1 MKHKIIAIYRSQKHS
16 PNLLS
21 ADARIMNKVV
31 DALKKENYEIVS
43 VAEEEF
49 LETDAVAD
57 IIINMCRTEEAL
69 NKMQHL
75 ANTGVLV
82 INSPQSIGNCSRRK
96 LYNLFTE
103 NRIPIPPTQ
112 IVKTTAESSEI
123 EVSFPCWIKLPDTP
137 TTKKEDICY
146 ITTHDELSVA
156 LREFNERGEE
166 EVVLSQHLSGDLVK
180 FYSVEGSQFIH
191 TTYPTIEQHSKFG
204 YEDYNDEVKLIPY
217 DIENLLQISQR
228 AAEVTG
234 VKIFGGD
241 CIITPSG
248 EPYIIDFN
256 DWPSFSPCAD
266 EASEAIVEM
275 IKKETIK
282 WSKEK

>member
-1 MKHKIIAIYRSQKHS
+1 MKHKIIAIYRSQQHS
-16 PNLLS
+16 PNLMS

-31 DALKKENYEIVS
+31 DALKEENYEIVS

-49 LETDAVAD
+49 VERDTVAD
-57 IIINMCRTEEAL
+57 IIINMCRTEDAL
-69 NKMQHL
+69 NKMQCL
-75 ANTGVLV
+75 ANSGVLV
-82 INSPQSIGNCSRRK
+82 INSPQSIANCSRRK

-123 EVSFPCWIKLPDTP
+123 EVSFPLWIKLPDAP

-146 ITTHDELSVA
+146 ITTRDELSVA
-156 LREFNERGEE
+156 LREFNARGEE

-191 TTYPTIEQHSKFG
+191 TTYPTIEQYSKFG
-204 YEDYNDEVKLIPY
+204 YEDHNDKVKLIPF
-217 DIENLLQISQR
+217 DKENLLQISQR
-228 AAEVTG
+228 AAEVAG

-248 EPYIIDFN
+248 DPYIIDFN

-266 EASEAIVEM
+266 EASVAIVEM

-282 WSKEK
+282 WCKER

>member
-1 MKHKIIAIYRSQKHS
+1 MKQKIIAIYRSQQHS

-21 ADARIMNKVV
+21 ADARIMNNVV
-31 DALKKENYEIVS
+31 DALKENYEIVS
-43 VAEEEF
+43 VTEEEF
-49 LETDAVAD
+49 IERDVTAD

-69 NKMQHL
+69 NKMQHI
-75 ANTGVLV
+75 ANSGVLV
-82 INSPQSIGNCSRRK
+82 INSPQSIANCSRRK
-96 LYNLFTE
+96 LYKLFTE

-112 IVKTTAESSEI
+112 IVKTAIDSCEVEI
-123 EVSFPCWIKLPDTP
+123 SFPCWIKLPDAP
-137 TTKKEDICY
+137 TTKEEDICY
-146 ITTHDELSVA
+146 ITTHEELSVA
-156 LREFNERGEE
+156 LRQFNERGEE
-166 EVVLSQHLSGDLVK
+166 EVLLSQHLSGDLVK

-204 YEDYNDEVKLIPY
+204 YEYHNDEIKSIPF
-217 DIENLLQISQR
+217 DRETLLQISQR

-256 DWPSFSPCAD
+256 DWPSFSPCAE
-266 EASEAIVEM
+266 EASKEIVEM

-282 WSKEK
+282 WNKKR

>member
-1 MKHKIIAIYRSQKHS
+1 MKHKIIAIYRSQQHS
-16 PNLLS
+16 PNLSS
-21 ADARIMNKVV
+21 ADTRIMNKVV
-31 DALKKENYEIVS
+31 EALKKEDYEIVS

-49 LETDAVAD
+49 VERDAVAV
-57 IIINMCRTEEAL
+57 IIINMCRTEKAL
-69 NKMQHL
+69 NKMQRL

-82 INSPQSIGNCSRRK
+82 INSPQSICNCSRRK
-96 LYNLFTE
+96 LYNIFTE
-103 NRIPIPPTQ
+103 NGIPIPPTQ

-123 EVSFPCWIKLPDTP
+123 EVSFPCWIKLPDAP
-137 TTKKEDICY
+137 TTKKEDIYY
-146 ITTHDELSVA
+146 ITTREELSVA
-156 LREFNERGEE
+156 LCEFNERGEE

-191 TTYPTIEQHSKFG
+191 TSYPTIEQHSKFG
-204 YEDYNDEVKLIPY
+204 YEDHNDEVKSIPF
-217 DIENLLQISQR
+217 DRENLLQISQK

-282 WSKEK
+282 WSKKR